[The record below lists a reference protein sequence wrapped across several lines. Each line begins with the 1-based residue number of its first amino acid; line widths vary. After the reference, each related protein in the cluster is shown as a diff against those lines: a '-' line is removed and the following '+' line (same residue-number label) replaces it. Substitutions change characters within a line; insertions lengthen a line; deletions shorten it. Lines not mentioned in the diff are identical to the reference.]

1 MTETDLMRLKMK
13 PCDFNVTVTKQV
25 KTLTSSRVKICL
37 LQLRLKRTEKENVKE
52 HSVHI
57 HVRSVSANKGT
68 YELPLNGVKLLLR
81 RNCRAHCHSVR
92 N

>member
-1 MTETDLMRLKMK
+1 MK

-37 LQLRLKRTEKENVKE
+37 LQLRLKRTEKKNVKE
-52 HSVHI
+52 HSAHI
-57 HVRSVSANKGT
+57 HVRSVNKGT

>member
-25 KTLTSSRVKICL
+25 KTLTISRVKICL
-37 LQLRLKRTEKENVKE
+37 LQLRLKRTEKKNVKE

-57 HVRSVSANKGT
+57 HVRSV
-68 YELPLNGVKLLLR
+68 
-81 RNCRAHCHSVR
+81 
-92 N
+92 